1 MSAAE
6 KDDRLRGM
14 MQQIM
19 RFEDERADINK
30 DIGDVF
36 SEAKSLGYDMRI
48 MRQALKRARMRPEDR
63 SEADAMLERYEVAIG
78 TDGVE
83 HARVDMAP
91 RKRDSYVAPPDAST
105 EQQLRAIIAKVLEL
119 RAERGEVGKTI
130 QLELRKARAC
140 GFSPVKI
147 TEACR
152 WIEKCDEHG
161 RDRMMDADEL
171 YRIYREIGEGPQ
183 PEVKVEG
190 DSKLVAMFAGG
201 DAAAPKKAATLK
213 QKQVGDAIALAAI
226 ARMNRGI
233 R

>member
-1 MSAAE
+1 MSAD
-6 KDDRLRGM
+6 KDDRLRGLI
-14 MQQIM
+14 Q
-19 RFEDERADINK
+19 RVRNLEDERADINK

-36 SEAKSLGYDMRI
+36 SEAKALGYDTRI
-48 MRQALKRARMRPEDR
+48 MRQLLKRMRMRPEDR
-63 SEADAMLERYEVAIG
+63 SEADAMLERYEEAIG
-78 TDGVE
+78 VDGPE
-83 HARVDMAP
+83 QAHVDMAP
-91 RKRDSYVAPPDAST
+91 RRRDTYVAPPDATT

-119 RAERGEVGKTI
+119 RAERTETGKTI
-130 QLELRKARAC
+130 ALELRKARSL

-152 WIEKCDEHG
+152 WLEKCDQHG
-161 RDRMMDADEL
+161 RDRMMDAEEL

-183 PEVKVEG
+183 PELKVEG
-190 DSKLVAMFAGG
+190 DSKLVAMFAGA
-201 DAAAPKKAATLK
+201 DAQAPKKAATLK